1 MKNNMFTRHTR
12 LLVYVGLLLII
23 LLLTRLALHMSVG
36 IDLTDEGYYLN
47 WISNPWL
54 YQYYVS
60 QFGYI
65 YYPIYQLLGSD
76 FVLLRVFNALFTYAL
91 GLMLSY
97 LIIQRL
103 STHQSRGFYLVASAG
118 IALSSLLILMITGH
132 WLPSPSYN
140 SLCFQGL
147 LITMT
152 GVVLSDANNKHREL
166 LSAFLIG
173 LGGWLV
179 FMAKPSSALLLSL
192 VVPLYFAFEF
202 KKHMRLLLG
211 AAVVALSLVL
221 LTGLYVDGSIVQ
233 FINRYQIG
241 LHLLDIMGSKHGINN
256 FLRLDP
262 FTVSIADQYKFLLLT
277 SLVAGVFFAIEKG
290 STQVKIILTTSL
302 SVAVGI
308 MLWLAFSTDGL
319 RINTPR
325 HHPLI
330 LLAVLF
336 AAILFWLFVK
346 IANKPPA
353 SNLKLILLF
362 LVLPYIYAAGSGN
375 NYWETAAGGMLFWMI
390 ASLLILLRSSTNHA
404 LTMVLAAVVA
414 SISVKVMLDA
424 QNSPYRQTES
434 IAHQSH
440 SYINPHTKKVLLL
453 PEDTAIYLQDLQHLL
468 DKADFK
474 QNTPVI
480 DFTGHHPGTLYF
492 MQANAIGQAWTI
504 GGYDGSS
511 DMAALALNQAT
522 CHEIANAWLIIE
534 KEGRR
539 RVDYRVLE
547 KHGIQADKSN
557 YVKVGMIL
565 SKVLTD
571 SGFVNISHPDG
582 KYEQYFLKPTNP
594 DNQEKNCQVYR
605 QQHSQTI
612 FNVQADLQW
621 LLTAK

>member
-1 MKNNMFTRHTR
+1 MN
-12 LLVYVGLLLII
+12 VG
-23 LLLTRLALHMSVG
+23 V
-36 IDLTDEGYYLN
+36 DLTDEGYYLN

-54 YQYYVS
+54 YKYYVS

-65 YYPIYQLLGSD
+65 YHPVYQLLGND
-76 FVLLRVFNALFTYAL
+76 LVLLRFFNAL
-91 GLMLSY
+91 LSY
-97 LIIQRL
+97 VLGFVLIYLILKR
-103 STHQSRGFYLVASAG
+103 STHQQNKDFLVMSSAS
-118 IALSSLLILMITGH
+118 IALPSLFILMITGH
-132 WLPSPSYN
+132 WVPSPSYN

-147 LITMT
+147 LITMI
-152 GVVLSDANNKHREL
+152 GMVLSCSSMKYSQFHA
-166 LSAFLIG
+166 AFFIG

-202 KKHMRLLLG
+202 KKYMRLLLG
-211 AAVVALSLVL
+211 AAVVALCLVL

-262 FTVSIADQYKFLLLT
+262 FTVSMADQYKFLLLT

-302 SVAVGI
+302 SVAIGI
-308 MLWLAFSTDGL
+308 MLWLAFSRDGL

-346 IANKPPA
+346 TANKPSV

-390 ASLLILLRSSTNHA
+390 AALLILLRSSTKHA
-404 LTMVLAAVVA
+404 HTLVLAAVVA
-414 SISVKVMLDA
+414 SVTVKVMLDA

-440 SYINPHTKKVLLL
+440 SHINPHTKKELLL
-453 PEDTAIYLQDLQHLL
+453 PKDTAMYLNDLQHLL

-474 QNTPVI
+474 ENTPVI

-504 GGYDGSS
+504 GGYDGSN

-522 CHEIANAWLIIE
+522 CHEIANSWLIIE
-534 KEGRR
+534 KDGRR
-539 RVDYRVLE
+539 SVDYRVLE
-547 KHGIQADKSN
+547 KHGIQADKNN
-557 YVKVGMIL
+557 YTKVGM
-565 SKVLTD
+565 VLTKKFTD
-571 SGFVNISHPDG
+571 WGFVNQSHPDG
-582 KYEQYFLKPTNP
+582 RYEQYLLKPNHP
-594 DNQEKNCQVYR
+594 DIQEKNCLAFR
-605 QQHSQTI
+605 QQHL
-612 FNVQADLQW
+612 NPRY
-621 LLTAK
+621 